1 VKHSKEMFRLES
13 KFGWTSPLPNSDGV
27 RMPNNSNHSPIS
39 FPEDSWDDKAVNDE
53 GVGVWG
59 EIRLREVHSLM
70 LKHGLSTIW
79 EVGAGN
85 GAVCLG
91 LSALGHEV
99 IAVEP
104 LYGGAKYIAEKGLTS
119 FGSTLNELKLPS
131 NSIPS
136 IGVFDVLEHIE
147 QTGPM
152 LHEFARVLRK
162 DGLLLI
168 SVPAHEFL
176 FSKHDSS
183 IGHFR
188 RYSKS
193 KLRHSLD
200 SAGFELVSCTF
211 LFSFLVPVAWLL
223 RVLPEKLGLGQK
235 ADSISKGRTQLRIA
249 NALSPVFR
257 LGVAVEKLFRFPFG
271 LSLFAVARPKN
282 NSLP

>member
-1 VKHSKEMFRLES
+1 MKNSTEMIRLES
-13 KFGWTSPLPNSDGV
+13 EFGWTSPLPNTNGV
-27 RMPNNSNHSPIS
+27 RLPEISNHSPIS

-59 EIRLREVHSLM
+59 EIRLREIHLLM

-91 LSALGHEV
+91 LSALGHEA

-119 FGSTLNELKLPS
+119 FGSTLNELRLPN

-147 QTGPM
+147 ETGPM
-152 LHEFARVLRK
+152 LQEFARVLQK

-176 FSKHDSS
+176 FSKYDSS

-188 RYSKS
+188 RYSKV
-193 KLRHSLD
+193 KLRDSLGA
-200 SAGFELVSCTF
+200 AGFELVSCRF
-211 LFSFLVPVAWLL
+211 LFSFLVPMAWLL
-223 RVLPEKLGLGQK
+223 RVFPEKLGVGKSSNPIQ
-235 ADSISKGRTQLRIA
+235 KGRTQLKLA
-249 NALSPVFR
+249 NALSP
-257 LGVAVEKLFRFPFG
+257 LFRFGIAIEKLLRLPFG
-271 LSLFAVARPKN
+271 LSLIAVARSKQY
-282 NSLP
+282 

>member
-1 VKHSKEMFRLES
+1 VEHSKEMFRLETE
-13 KFGWTSPLPNSDGV
+13 FGWTYPLPNADGV
-27 RMPNNSNHSPIS
+27 RMPKISNHSPIS

-91 LSALGHEV
+91 LSALGHDA
-99 IAVEP
+99 IAIEP

-119 FGSTLNELKLPS
+119 FGSTLDELKLPS

-136 IGVFDVLEHIE
+136 IGVFDVLEHIQE
-147 QTGPM
+147 TGPM
-152 LHEFARVLRK
+152 LQEFARVLQK

-188 RYSKS
+188 RYSK
-193 KLRHSLD
+193 LNLQHSLE
-200 SAGFELVSCTF
+200 SAGFELVRCQF
-211 LFSFLVPVAWLL
+211 LFSFLVPIAWLL

-257 LGVAVEKLFRFPFG
+257 LGVAMEKIFRLPFG
-271 LSLFAVARPKN
+271 LSLVAVARPK
-282 NSLP
+282 SHLLP

>member
-1 VKHSKEMFRLES
+1 MRHSKEMFRLES
-13 KFGWTSPLPNSDGV
+13 EFGWTSPLPNADGV
-27 RMPNNSNHSPIS
+27 RVPEISNHGPIS
-39 FPEDSWDDKAVNDE
+39 FPENSWDDKAVNDE

-59 EIRLREVHSLM
+59 EIRLQEIHSLM

-91 LSALGHEV
+91 LSALGYEA

-119 FGSTLNELKLPS
+119 FGSTLDELNLPS

-152 LHEFARVLRK
+152 LQEFARVLKK

-193 KLRHSLD
+193 NLRHSLD
-200 SAGFELVSCTF
+200 SAGFELASCKF
-211 LFSFLVPVAWLL
+211 LFSYLVPIAWLL

-235 ADSISKGRTQLRIA
+235 ADSIGRGRTQLKIA
-249 NALSPVFR
+249 NALSPVFQ
-257 LGVAVEKLFRFPFG
+257 LGVAMEKVFRFPFG
-271 LSLFAVARPKN
+271 LSLVAVARPKN
-282 NSLP
+282 NLLP

>member
-1 VKHSKEMFRLES
+1 VKNSTEMIRLES
-13 KFGWTSPLPNSDGV
+13 EFGWTSPLPNTNGV
-27 RMPNNSNHSPIS
+27 RIPEISNHSPIS

-59 EIRLREVHSLM
+59 EIRLREIHLLM

-85 GAVCLG
+85 GSVCLG
-91 LSALGHEV
+91 LSALGHEA

-119 FGSTLNELKLPS
+119 FGSTLTELKLPS

-147 QTGPM
+147 ETGPM
-152 LHEFARVLRK
+152 LQEFARVLQK

-193 KLRHSLD
+193 NLRHSLE
-200 SAGFELVSCTF
+200 SAGFELVSCQF
-211 LFSFLVPVAWLL
+211 LFSFLVPMAWLL
-223 RVLPEKLGLGQK
+223 RVLPERLGLGQK
-235 ADSISKGRTQLRIA
+235 ADSISRGRAQLRIA
-249 NALSPVFR
+249 NALSSVFR
-257 LGVAVEKLFRFPFG
+257 LGVSMEKLLRLPFG
-271 LSLFAVARPKN
+271 LSLIAVARPKKN
-282 NSLP
+282 LLP

>member
-1 VKHSKEMFRLES
+1 MGNSKEMLRLES
-13 KFGWTSPLPNSDGV
+13 EFGWTGPLATADGV
-27 RMPNNSNHSPIS
+27 RTPQIANHTPIS
-39 FPEDSWDDKAVNDE
+39 FPEDSWDNKVFNDE

-59 EIRLREVHSLM
+59 EVRLKEIHSLM

-91 LSALGHEV
+91 LSALGHEA

-104 LYGGAKYIAEKGLTS
+104 LYEGAKYIAEKGLTS
-119 FGSTLNELKLPS
+119 FGSTLTELKLPS

-152 LHEFARVLRK
+152 LQEFSRVLKK

-188 RYSKS
+188 RYSKV
-193 KLRHSLD
+193 KLRDSLGA
-200 SAGFELVSCTF
+200 AGFELVSCRF
-211 LFSFLVPVAWLL
+211 LFSFLVPMAWLL
-223 RVLPEKLGLGQK
+223 RVFPEKLGVGK
-235 ADSISKGRTQLRIA
+235 YSNSIQKGRTQLKIA
-249 NALSPVFR
+249 NALSP
-257 LGVAVEKLFRFPFG
+257 LFRFGIAIEKLLRLPFG
-271 LSLFAVARPKN
+271 LSLIAVARPKQY
-282 NSLP
+282 

>member
-1 VKHSKEMFRLES
+1 VEHSKEMFRLETE
-13 KFGWTSPLPNSDGV
+13 FGWTYPLPNADGV
-27 RMPNNSNHSPIS
+27 RMPKISNHSPIS

-91 LSALGHEV
+91 LSALGHEA

-119 FGSTLNELKLPS
+119 FGSTLTELKLPS

-152 LHEFARVLRK
+152 LQEFARVLQK

-188 RYSKS
+188 RYSKV
-193 KLRHSLD
+193 KLRDSLGA
-200 SAGFELVSCTF
+200 AGFELVSCRF
-211 LFSFLVPVAWLL
+211 LFSFLVPMAWLL
-223 RVLPEKLGLGQK
+223 RVFPEKLGVGKSSNPIQ
-235 ADSISKGRTQLRIA
+235 KGRTQLKLA
-249 NALSPVFR
+249 NALSP
-257 LGVAVEKLFRFPFG
+257 LFRFGIAIEKLLRLPFG
-271 LSLFAVARPKN
+271 LSLIAVARPKQY
-282 NSLP
+282 

>member
-1 VKHSKEMFRLES
+1 MEHSKEMFRLETE
-13 KFGWTSPLPNSDGV
+13 FGWTYPLPNADGV
-27 RMPNNSNHSPIS
+27 RMPKISNHSPIS

-91 LSALGHEV
+91 LSALGHEA

-119 FGSTLNELKLPS
+119 FGSTLTELKLPS

-152 LHEFARVLRK
+152 LQEFARVLQK

-188 RYSKS
+188 RYSKV
-193 KLRHSLD
+193 KLRDSLGA
-200 SAGFELVSCTF
+200 AGFELVSCRF
-211 LFSFLVPVAWLL
+211 LFSFLVPMAWLL
-223 RVLPEKLGLGQK
+223 RVFPEKLGVGKSSNPIQ
-235 ADSISKGRTQLRIA
+235 KGRTQLKLA
-249 NALSPVFR
+249 NALSP
-257 LGVAVEKLFRFPFG
+257 LFRFGIAIEKLLRLPFG
-271 LSLFAVARPKN
+271 LSLIAVARPKQY
-282 NSLP
+282 